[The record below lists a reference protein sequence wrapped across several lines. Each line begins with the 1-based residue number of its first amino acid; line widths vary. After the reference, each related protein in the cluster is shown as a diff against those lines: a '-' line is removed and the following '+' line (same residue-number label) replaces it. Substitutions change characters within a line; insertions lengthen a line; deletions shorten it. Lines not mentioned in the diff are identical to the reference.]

1 MKSSSGSVLLLDDL
15 CDEVDAV
22 LTRSGFYGDP
32 QEAVAMARAA
42 VMAPMLE
49 ADLEDSIDISPDAL
63 LDQDL
68 NPGLRIARAIAATN
82 NANGVDAITP
92 KVRFLAFQNERI
104 ARMTET
110 AALKAEPKLLVRQLI
125 RLADERLAPDAD
137 AEGDA
142 LYADVEGDALLRRVL
157 LRGVAALGWR
167 E

>member
-1 MKSSSGSVLLLDDL
+1 
-15 CDEVDAV
+15 
-22 LTRSGFYGDP
+22 
-32 QEAVAMARAA
+32 MARAA

-142 LYADVEGDALLRRVL
+142 LLRRVL
-157 LRGVAALGWR
+157 LRGVEALGWR